1 MIDATF
7 MNALLEFISKGPQGA
22 PAATAVVAASNRTA
36 LAADLRSYGE
46 DSVAS
51 ALEAATDDTVLSI
64 AQRGIQIV
72 AGGRKLHRYGG
83 PKLHT
88 ATWELRDRSWSC
100 PCTRGSIECCYATT
114 SSRG

>member
-22 PAATAVVAASNRTA
+22 PADTAVVAASNRTA

-64 AQRGIQIV
+64 AQRGIQISFTGENIPRSLCLAAV
-72 AGGRKLHRYGG
+72 ETIEGQFRPLARQRRKR
-83 PKLHT
+83 
-88 ATWELRDRSWSC
+88 A
-100 PCTRGSIECCYATT
+100 RGQKP
-114 SSRG
+114 GK